1 MKIEKGNTSRLN
13 SLFLL
18 FLIVVILL
26 GGTAFFIKKYNAYID
41 KILYEERL
49 NQMREVTT
57 QLFSGIEKVIDNQW
71 REVDNQK
78 RFLELRKPQSMNQL
92 LDIMKEQTIF
102 SDLNS
107 INAELIAVD
116 ENGSYYSIDGKIGLL
131 YERKYLISKP
141 ESISFITNNLIKSDA
156 QMFFLKRVD
165 KPVIIKSDNKEIRII
180 YYGILQDM
188 SELNPYF
195 NCSAYNDKN
204 SVYVMDQDG
213 IKLFN
218 STDSETIKG
227 HNLYEVMSEL
237 EYLHGSSFERTRKKL
252 KTRKCVYSNAVL
264 NGEEVYYSLF
274 EMDNAQW
281 NLLFMIPSKYV
292 AVNTVQIVNSSVGLI
307 MAYAVIMLIIIVL
320 SIFFITKRQ
329 QHKELEAEKANGEKL
344 EKLNKELEYT
354 NKELEET
361 ANAAQEAFKS
371 AEAANHSKSGFLANI
386 SHDIRTPMN
395 AIIGMT
401 TLIEHDKESPQK
413 VQEYVEKIKVSSETL
428 LGIINEV
435 LDMSKIESGKMI
447 ITKSEFN
454 IGDIISQVDS
464 MFRPQTEARNQ
475 SMEIKVHDIK
485 HKWLNGDRVRV
496 FQVLNNLLSNA
507 IKYTPYGGNIS
518 LEVKELKQS
527 TLKYA
532 KIYFKVSDDGMGMS
546 KDYLNKIYESFSREQ
561 SSITNKIQGTGLGMS
576 IVKSLV
582 DLMGGSIDVQSQKN
596 YGSSFEVI
604 LDFEIVDNVTDT
616 NSVEEESLTDISD
629 AIEGINFLCAEDN
642 ELNAEILAELLKVE
656 GASCTICSNG
666 QEVVEKFEK
675 SKPGEYK
682 IILMDIQ
689 MPVMNGYEATKKIR
703 NSSHPLSKSIPIIA
717 LTANAFSEDV
727 QNALNVGMSAH
738 IQKPINMN
746 SLKKTIKELCTV

>member
-1 MKIEKGNTSRLN
+1 MKIEKGNASRLN
-13 SLFLL
+13 TLFLL
-18 FLIVVILL
+18 ILIIAMIF
-26 GGTAFFIKKYNAYID
+26 GGTVFFIKQYNVYMD

-57 QLFSGIEKVIDNQW
+57 QLFSGLEKVIDNQW
-71 REVDNQK
+71 REVDNQR
-78 RFLELRKPQSMNQL
+78 RFLEIRDPGTMDELF
-92 LDIMKEQTIF
+92 DVMKEQTIL

-107 INAELIAVD
+107 IKAQLIAVD
-116 ENGSYYSIDGKIGLL
+116 ENGGYYSISGKIGLL

-141 ESISFITNNLIKSDA
+141 ESISFITNALIKNDA
-156 QMFFLKRVD
+156 QMFFLKRMD
-165 KPVIIKSDNKEIRII
+165 EPITIRSDNKEIKII

-195 NCSAYNDKN
+195 NCSAYNGKN

-218 STDSETIKG
+218 STSSETIKG
-227 HNLYEVMSEL
+227 QNLYKVMSEM
-237 EYLHGSSFERTRKKL
+237 EYLHGSSFENTRKKL

-281 NLLFMIPSKYV
+281 NLLFLIPSKYV

-307 MAYAVIMLIIIVL
+307 MAYAVIMLIVIVL
-320 SIFFITKRQ
+320 IIFFITKRQ
-329 QHKELEAEKANGEKL
+329 QRKELAAEKANGEKL

-361 ANAAQEAFKS
+361 AKAAQEAFKS

-401 TLIEHDKESPQK
+401 TLIEHDKNSPQK
-413 VQEYVEKIKVSSETL
+413 IQEYVEKIKLSSETL

-447 ITKSEFN
+447 INKAEFN
-454 IGDIISQVDS
+454 IDDIISQIDS
-464 MFRPQTEARNQ
+464 MFRPQTESKNQ
-475 SMEIKVHDIK
+475 RLEIKVHDIK
-485 HKWLNGDRVRV
+485 HKWLNGDSVRV

-518 LEVKELKQS
+518 LEIKELKQS

-532 KIYFKVSDDGMGMS
+532 KIFFKVTDDGMGMS
-546 KDYLNKIYESFSREQ
+546 KDYLDKIYESFSREQ
-561 SSITNKIQGTGLGMS
+561 SSTINKIQGTGLGMS

-596 YGSSFEVI
+596 NGSSFEVI
-604 LDFEIVDNVTDT
+604 LDFEIVEDVSEI
-616 NSVEEESLTDISD
+616 NSVDEEIQPDISD

-642 ELNAEILAELLKVE
+642 ELNAEILVELLKME
-656 GASCTICSNG
+656 GASCSVCSNG
-666 QEVVEKFEK
+666 QEVVEEFEK

-689 MPVMNGYEATKKIR
+689 MPVMNGYEATKRIR
-703 NSSHPLSKSIPIIA
+703 NSSHTLSKSIPIIA

-727 QNALNVGMSAH
+727 QNALNAGMNAH

>member
-165 KPVIIKSDNKEIRII
+165 KPVIIKSDNEEIRII

-188 SELNPYF
+188 SELNPYL

-237 EYLHGSSFERTRKKL
+237 EYLHGSSFERTKKKL

-464 MFRPQTEARNQ
+464 MFRPQTETRNQ
-475 SMEIKVHDIK
+475 SLEIKVHDIK

-596 YGSSFEVI
+596 CGSSFEVI

-629 AIEGINFLCAEDN
+629 TIEGINFLCAEDN

-656 GASCTICSNG
+656 GASCSICSNG

-703 NSSHPLSKSIPIIA
+703 NSSHPFSKSIPIIA

-727 QNALNVGMSAH
+727 QNALNAGMSAH